1 MDKLVYIS
9 LHTTVE
15 SGHLRTEEPEYSL
28 QFCFQ
33 RKYRTRWFPQAI
45 WAHIGFY
52 SLHRLLSA
60 LENVPVVRTYSNIRL
75 SKDSDLIYPRSILT
89 SAVWYAFD
97 AEGWEMWERWYDYM
111 DVPRELVDVPNKE
124 ELVRLENGQVVKQ
137 KDI

>member
-33 RKYRTRWFPQAI
+33 RKNRTRWFPKAI

-75 SKDSDLIYPRSILT
+75 SKDSYFIYPRSILT

-111 DVPRELVDVPNKE
+111 DVPRELGDIPNKE